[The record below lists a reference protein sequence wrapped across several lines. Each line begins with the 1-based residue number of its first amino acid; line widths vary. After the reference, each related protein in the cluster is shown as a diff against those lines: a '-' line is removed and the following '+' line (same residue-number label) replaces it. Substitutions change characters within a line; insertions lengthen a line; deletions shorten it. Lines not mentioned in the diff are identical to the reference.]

1 MKKLNKIAAFRR
13 LTTLTLLAGAS
24 THLHASSE
32 FALEEIIVTA
42 QKREQSV
49 QEIPI
54 SVTAFDAAAIR
65 ELGIN
70 NLSDIGDYVPNTF
83 ISKGIA
89 PSNATVSIR
98 GIAGSIDFLSTSEP
112 GVGLYLNGVI
122 ISKNNGSLFDLVALE
137 RIEVLKGPQGTL
149 FGKNTIGGAIN
160 LVTQK
165 PTGEFGG
172 EVTIGGGSN
181 DLLHGKV
188 SLNLPSIGEI
198 GEGLGRLNT
207 LIALS
212 TRKTDGTIKN
222 PLAGSTYSEVEALGG
237 LVNLQWDIS
246 DQLGVEYIYDYSD
259 SDDTSPNRQLLEAV
273 PFSLGY
279 TLLGQDNRERES
291 SWSTDGF
298 DTGNTKVEGHAL
310 TVSYQI
316 NDSLALKSIT
326 SMRDMETSGWGDIDG
341 TSNPIFT
348 SRTDLGSIESTTQE
362 FQLIGSGERFNYVAG
377 VYYFEEEGED
387 VFEQTIFVPRGIQT
401 VQTDNEALAAFGQVS
416 WDITDTLTL
425 TGGLRY
431 TEETR
436 EMYTSSV
443 PEAND
448 LKEDYD
454 NWSPMAAISWA
465 PSEDINLY
473 AKVSQGWRSGG
484 FNGRAS
490 SLPLLAPVDEETIT
504 SYEVGL
510 KSYFMDRRVRMNS
523 AIFYNDYQDKQVAA
537 SVVQPDGTIAV
548 VTSNAGEAS
557 LQGLEIEVLALLTQ
571 NLELSASY
579 GYLDTEYDE
588 WLSGGINIA
597 DQRAFAY
604 APENTVALGVKYTID
619 SFSWGTASARL
630 DYAWKDD
637 FHTQVQEWSWM
648 VTDQES
654 YEQLHGRIDI
664 SNIKIGEGNLGVA
677 IWGKNLT
684 DEDFLYSTID
694 LRTSLGWTIG
704 RWNEARRYGID
715 LTYDF

>member
-212 TRKTDGTIKN
+212 TRKNDGTIKN
-222 PLAGSTYSEVEALGG
+222 PLAGSTYSKEEALGG

-259 SDDTSPNRQLLEAV
+259 LDHTSPNRQLLK
-273 PFSLGY
+273 
-279 TLLGQDNRERES
+279 S
-291 SWSTDGF
+291 SSFLHWF
-298 DTGNTKVEGHAL
+298 
-310 TVSYQI
+310 
-316 NDSLALKSIT
+316 
-326 SMRDMETSGWGDIDG
+326 
-341 TSNPIFT
+341 
-348 SRTDLGSIESTTQE
+348 
-362 FQLIGSGERFNYVAG
+362 
-377 VYYFEEEGED
+377 
-387 VFEQTIFVPRGIQT
+387 
-401 VQTDNEALAAFGQVS
+401 
-416 WDITDTLTL
+416 
-425 TGGLRY
+425 
-431 TEETR
+431 
-436 EMYTSSV
+436 
-443 PEAND
+443 
-448 LKEDYD
+448 
-454 NWSPMAAISWA
+454 
-465 PSEDINLY
+465 
-473 AKVSQGWRSGG
+473 
-484 FNGRAS
+484 
-490 SLPLLAPVDEETIT
+490 
-504 SYEVGL
+504 
-510 KSYFMDRRVRMNS
+510 
-523 AIFYNDYQDKQVAA
+523 
-537 SVVQPDGTIAV
+537 
-548 VTSNAGEAS
+548 
-557 LQGLEIEVLALLTQ
+557 
-571 NLELSASY
+571 
-579 GYLDTEYDE
+579 
-588 WLSGGINIA
+588 
-597 DQRAFAY
+597 
-604 APENTVALGVKYTID
+604 YTI
-619 SFSWGTASARL
+619 GP
-630 DYAWKDD
+630 
-637 FHTQVQEWSWM
+637 
-648 VTDQES
+648 
-654 YEQLHGRIDI
+654 G
-664 SNIKIGEGNLGVA
+664 
-677 IWGKNLT
+677 
-684 DEDFLYSTID
+684 
-694 LRTSLGWTIG
+694 
-704 RWNEARRYGID
+704 
-715 LTYDF
+715 